1 MLSEI
6 LKNCDDLS
14 DIMNHTEPTVWKFF
28 TILPCNKNQLLPF
41 RRSFDFDW
49 KTLLYGS
56 DAALTTSDNSVLR
69 LILITSIFMFMQNK
83 SSHLH
88 QSQLTELIDSHS
100 RSSELVRIMN
110 KFGVGMSHDTMSGDI
125 VKAIF

>member
-1 MLSEI
+1 
-6 LKNCDDLS
+6 
-14 DIMNHTEPTVWKFF
+14 MNHTEPTVWKFF
-28 TILPCNKNQLLPF
+28 TILPCNKNQLLTF

-56 DAALTTSDNSVLR
+56 DAALTAFDNSVLR
-69 LILITSIFMFMQNK
+69 LILITSIFMFMLNK
-83 SSHLH
+83 SSHSL

-110 KFGVGMSHDTMSGDI
+110 KFCVGLSRDTISRDI
-125 VKAIF
+125 GYFLKQFK